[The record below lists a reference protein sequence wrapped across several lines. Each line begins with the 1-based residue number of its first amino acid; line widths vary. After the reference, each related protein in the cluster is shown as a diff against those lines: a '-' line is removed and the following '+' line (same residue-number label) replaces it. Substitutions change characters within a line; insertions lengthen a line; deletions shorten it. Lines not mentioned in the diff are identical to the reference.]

1 MKVKLILSYFLFFAI
16 EFSFSQDAFLS
27 SGMNIETEEVHYS
40 YSVGEPFVSYFE
52 GNQLETIQIGV
63 QQQQGSFVLEEE
75 KETTTICLY
84 PNPADLLVHLRLNGS
99 NEVSSMD
106 YSIFSIDGRLCKN
119 GVLNYNSEN
128 EIFIQDLPV
137 GEYTV
142 YIEQLKQTIKFIKY

>member
-1 MKVKLILSYFLFFAI
+1 M
-16 EFSFSQDAFLS
+16 
-27 SGMNIETEEVHYS
+27 
-40 YSVGEPFVSYFE
+40 SYFE

-142 YIEQLKQTIKFIKY
+142 YIEQLKQSIKFIKY